1 MAGARRAGHQRKSSD
16 ELRAA
21 DLEEMYEDVYEQQRG
36 SGKRDSGRTLVTRK
50 SVDNGPH
57 DGDGLS
63 RQKSHGRHRRS
74 AQNQVVTEAQPA
86 LLRSS
91 RSLEGLDARAAGY
104 VQFDDEGGRG
114 GGGGVGGGV
123 VVVGGGGGSGVGGS
137 SLAEARKESKRRS
150 KDRKHD
156 RRAKREHLSMLVDN
170 GSASSPGALA
180 VPARVAADRAPGGVE
195 LMRAHSPAGFPDAD
209 LKLGFAAIKN
219 RLQKSLM
226 ACCASVDGSEELR
239 RKHGSQGDASDVW
252 RSEHFWL
259 ELRARVHRVDMGEAR
274 LFVTEQRG
282 RLPDLVE
289 RILNFQVGPGEDQEF
304 CVNSLL
310 DEVADAQEL
319 YHTREKLRAGCW
331 EWKHNEE
338 KLESLLHHLSMWKQ
352 TGNQLRAFHAACTE
366 AFDPPDDTYAGW
378 VSCLARSPS
387 SKRVAFYKRWVTPVM
402 NAMSHPDEGLASRR
416 EQCQKMGL
424 SDMGSDVGRAV
435 LMLLRLFT
443 ALPFRDEVDSKRIGN
458 LVDQSKQMLRFI
470 FDTKV
475 RSWSKLLAKNLE
487 FVGLM
492 RTLFS
497 RYFELIAHEK
507 WRLRR
512 RVQVEALHSF
522 VLEHRRATFE
532 SEWQFASEMKNELRD
547 LLGDSEETF
556 AMGFLELCMKLLSDG
571 LETAASLDSGVQL
584 LPAASIS
591 SIQHLL
597 VDDLKFCK
605 RVYAHTHLSAI
616 YEVLE
621 MKFLRRGLLESG
633 HKIFRLPDPP
643 PRKGQSTL
651 ERVDSRDKV
660 PVVMAVPPHMCE
672 KPLDITMLLQA
683 WCSTNDDIN
692 GHVLVMEDDG
702 GWEAFEVLDTNH
714 IFGLVPGQGLDS
726 SMDFGLRPGC
736 LHIVAASVFA
746 LQRQRLELEMM
757 DCRVEKGEIVGA
769 IESKRQQFRP
779 ARNFCRVV
787 AEQEATFKPAREC
800 LEESNVQALQIAEVL
815 LQEVI
820 ELDSLWE
827 DSEVALCSLAFHYT
841 DHASKLFLNFQQI
854 SQLDR
859 AAKDAMENHST
870 LLSARKD
877 DPDGLKRTDWFRAEQ
892 LVTPGHTQP
901 AALHRFLSDAS
912 HKVFGDI
919 CLERSTSADS
929 ASSAGDTRQQD
940 DGKLSPR
947 RRTRSDVSDGLS
959 SSPVQSALST
969 AHSSPDGS
977 PEASP
982 RSTSRL
988 GPRSK
993 SERTPARTW
1002 RVSGVQNT
1010 SAQNVEH
1017 EPDSKPV
1024 GRQKHGGFDAN
1035 CGAAAAASRQQR
1047 IIKLESTSTMPTA
1060 DDEICG
1066 ADSPP
1071 ASPSFA
1077 GGEQERETTTAGVEA
1092 MQELVDAC
1100 AVAGEPEVSLGMLAA
1115 AAVQTAGTAYRA
1127 NLLGVLREHGW
1138 AQSDE
1143 KILLETKIL
1152 ALDSHTFSSDKDL
1165 CANGNAFSCNMSSR
1179 EARQRLGADL
1189 ALLSVSAVIPT
1200 TQGARDNTEPDLN
1213 GGVDRN
1219 ADSVP
1224 QDSIRARSDS
1234 EDSLSKLRAG
1244 ARAVMAM
1251 NRFAAG
1257 SSNIKSPPSTVRPAI
1272 LVRQQSPFA
1281 STYAS
1286 RVLKRLDSDP
1296 LRARDEWLR
1305 SQQLIGSVIEKS
1317 TAPPSPTAD
1326 VPSCF
1331 RLPGS
1336 AAATRDGPPPGTQ
1349 AHVRHGRITLFV
1361 TTRTH
1366 LQATLDDN
1374 LYVKSYL
1381 QRVGLETGTTIHEI
1395 DVGIEG
1401 RNDLRQLFRPAGRP
1415 SYELPQVFFG
1425 TKWMGGAA
1433 AIRKMESDGTTAGL
1447 MRGLTAQDWI
1457 EIPFS
1462 AIKLVQDQH
1471 GRAMKLGSGKSGQVY
1486 AGTWQGNKC
1495 AVKRFQIDEEHEA
1508 EFLAEM
1514 GMLQMLRHPHIV
1526 NFYGAVTTGTHP
1538 QLGHAQCI
1546 ITERCFMS
1554 LYHVLKKYGQ
1564 QTASGV
1570 ADAKARISL
1579 NVRVGTYLVG
1589 AAKGMAFLHSKDIIH
1604 RDLKSAN
1611 LLLTQNQ
1618 PSGRVVVCD
1627 FALSRLSGHALT
1639 QAGLGTPG
1647 WIAPEAWLGDPV
1659 STSSD
1664 VYGFAM
1670 VMFEI
1675 LTATLPL
1682 ESFRVESEAQL
1693 TTVQYRMCAENLRPP
1708 LPDLDKQAKFF
1719 SGTAAVGSDVSKPS
1733 PTSGTDLAPSG
1744 ENQQY
1749 TRIREVLDDYCVL
1762 LRECWQRDPRAR
1774 PTFEQVVLRLEA
1786 MARELAAS

>member
-1 MAGARRAGHQRKSSD
+1 MGKGGARGRHSRNSSD
-16 ELRAA
+16 ELRVA
-21 DLEEMYEDVYEQQRG
+21 DLEELYEDVYVQQRG
-36 SGKRDSGRTLVTRK
+36 SGKRDSGRSLVARRSVDAGPQDADGLPRQRSSGRRLRK
-50 SVDNGPH
+50 SAQRT
-57 DGDGLS
+57 S
-63 RQKSHGRHRRS
+63 ES
-74 AQNQVVTEAQPA
+74 ATADHSLPA
-86 LLRSS
+86 PMRSS
-91 RSLEGLDARAAGY
+91 RSHESLAAIATGTLDS
-104 VQFDDEGGRG
+104 DSEG
-114 GGGGVGGGV
+114 GGGDWGGT
-123 VVVGGGGGSGVGGS
+123 
-137 SLAEARKESKRRS
+137 LAKARKESKRRS
-150 KDRKHD
+150 KGRKHE
-156 RRAKREHLSMLVDN
+156 RRAKHESLSLLVDN
-170 GSASSPGALA
+170 GGSASSPAALA
-180 VPARVAADRAPGGVE
+180 APSIVAGVSAQGSVE

-219 RLQKSLM
+219 KLQKSLM
-226 ACCASVDGSEELR
+226 ECCASADGSISAKLH
-239 RKHGSQGDASDVW
+239 RKPGANGDAADVW

-259 ELRARVHRVDMGEAR
+259 ELRARVHRVDMTEAR
-274 LFVTEQRG
+274 LFVTEQRE

-289 RILNFQVGPGEDQEF
+289 RILNFEVGPGEDQEL

-310 DEVADAQEL
+310 DEVAEAQEL

-331 EWKHNEE
+331 EWKLNEE
-338 KLESLLHHLSMWKQ
+338 KLDSRLHHLAMWKQ
-352 TGNQLRAFHAACTE
+352 AGSQLRAFHAACTE

-387 SKRVAFYKRWVTPVM
+387 SKRVAFYMRWVASVM
-402 NAMSHPDEGLASRR
+402 DAMNHPDRGLASRR
-416 EQCQKMGL
+416 EQCREMGL

-443 ALPFRDEVDSKRIGN
+443 ALPFRDEVDPMHIGN

-492 RTLFS
+492 RKLYS

-556 AMGFLELCMKLLSDG
+556 AMGFLELCMNLLSDG
-571 LETAASLDSGVQL
+571 LETAASLNSAVRL
-584 LPAASIS
+584 LPAPSIS

-616 YEVLE
+616 YEVLD
-621 MKFLRRGLLESG
+621 MTYLRRGLLESG
-633 HKIFRLPDPP
+633 HRIFRLPAPP

-651 ERVDSRDKV
+651 ERVDSRDRV
-660 PVVMAVPPHMCE
+660 PVVLAVPSHMCE
-672 KPLDITMLLQA
+672 NPLDITMLLQA
-683 WCSTNDDIN
+683 WCSTHDDIN

-702 GWEAFEVLDTNH
+702 GWDDFEILDTNH

-726 SMDFGLRPGC
+726 SMDFGMRAGC

-746 LQRQRLELEMM
+746 LQRQRRVFEMM
-757 DCRVEKGEIVGA
+757 DCRVEKGEIAGA
-769 IESKRQQFRP
+769 VEFKRQQFRP
-779 ARNFCRVV
+779 ARNFCRLV

-800 LEESNVQALQIAEVL
+800 LEESNVQALQIAELL

-820 ELDSLWE
+820 NLDSLWE
-827 DSEVALCSLAFHYT
+827 EGEMSLCSLAFHYA
-841 DHASKLFLNFQQI
+841 DQASKLFLNFQQI

-870 LLSARKD
+870 LLTARKE
-877 DPDGLKRTDWFRAEQ
+877 DPDGLKRTAWFQAAH
-892 LVTPGHTQP
+892 LAAPGHTQP
-901 AALHRFLSDAS
+901 ASLHRFLSEAS
-912 HKVFGDI
+912 YKVFGD
-919 CLERSTSADS
+919 SSPTSQRTATPPTDET
-929 ASSAGDTRQQD
+929 DEVKED
-940 DGKLSPR
+940 KVSPR
-947 RRTRSDVSDGLS
+947 RRTRSDVSDGS
-959 SSPVQSALST
+959 STSPTESRQKARTSGVEFV
-969 AHSSPDGS
+969 S

-993 SERTPARTW
+993 SERSPARAW
-1002 RVSGVQNT
+1002 CVDDLQGS
-1010 SAQNVEH
+1010 SAT
-1017 EPDSKPV
+1017 
-1024 GRQKHGGFDAN
+1024 KHGPERQRKQEPEPELEDKHEDFS
-1035 CGAAAAASRQQR
+1035 AAAAVSRQHR

-1060 DDEICG
+1060 DDDIC
-1066 ADSPP
+1066 AASPP
-1071 ASPSFA
+1071 ASPSFV

-1092 MQELVDAC
+1092 MQKLVDAC
-1100 AVAGEPEVSLGMLAA
+1100 VTPDEPTMSLSVLAA
-1115 AAVQTAGTAYRA
+1115 AAVQTAGAAYRA

-1138 AQSDE
+1138 TETDE
-1143 KILLETKIL
+1143 KILLETKL
-1152 ALDSHTFSSDKDL
+1152 LTLESHKLSSDKDL

-1179 EARQRLGADL
+1179 ESRQRLGADL
-1189 ALLSVSAVIPT
+1189 ALLSVSAVIPAT
-1200 TQGARDNTEPDLN
+1200 PSAEVNPDSGLHEGTDDSAGSSSQDGART
-1213 GGVDRN
+1213 
-1219 ADSVP
+1219 
-1224 QDSIRARSDS
+1224 RSDS

-1244 ARAVMAM
+1244 ARAVIAM

-1257 SSNIKSPPSTVRPAI
+1257 SSNIESRENTPRTAT
-1272 LVRQQSPFA
+1272 LVRQQSPFV
-1281 STYAS
+1281 STHAS

-1296 LRARDEWLR
+1296 LAVRDEWLR
-1305 SQQLIGSVIEKS
+1305 AQQMIGSVVENK
-1317 TAPPSPTAD
+1317 TAPPISPSAD
-1326 VPSCF
+1326 VPNPF
-1331 RLPGS
+1331 RLQGS

-1401 RNDLRQLFRPAGRP
+1401 RNELRQLFRPAGRP
-1415 SYELPQVFFG
+1415 PYELPQVFFG

-1462 AIKLVQDQH
+1462 AIKLEKDKH
-1471 GRAMKLGSGKSGQVY
+1471 GRVPMKLGGGKSGQVY
-1486 AGTWQGNKC
+1486 AASWQGNKC

-1508 EFLAEM
+1508 DFLAEM

-1538 QLGHAQCI
+1538 QLGQAQCI
-1546 ITERCFMS
+1546 ITERCFDS
-1554 LYHVLKKYGQ
+1554 LYHVLKKYGKL
-1564 QTASGV
+1564 AVGAG
-1570 ADAKARISL
+1570 ADAKAKIPL
-1579 NVRVGTYLVG
+1579 HTRVGTYLLG

-1604 RDLKSAN
+1604 
-1611 LLLTQNQ
+1611 
-1618 PSGRVVVCD
+1618 
-1627 FALSRLSGHALT
+1627 
-1639 QAGLGTPG
+1639 
-1647 WIAPEAWLGDPV
+1647 
-1659 STSSD
+1659 
-1664 VYGFAM
+1664 
-1670 VMFEI
+1670 
-1675 LTATLPL
+1675 
-1682 ESFRVESEAQL
+1682 
-1693 TTVQYRMCAENLRPP
+1693 
-1708 LPDLDKQAKFF
+1708 
-1719 SGTAAVGSDVSKPS
+1719 
-1733 PTSGTDLAPSG
+1733 
-1744 ENQQY
+1744 
-1749 TRIREVLDDYCVL
+1749 
-1762 LRECWQRDPRAR
+1762 
-1774 PTFEQVVLRLEA
+1774 
-1786 MARELAAS
+1786 